1 MRYVGKIDRELF
13 RCIAEDISTDEVVM
27 TQERIEHIMEHHPGH
42 FEIISPFLGDAVFA
56 PDYILED
63 RSPNTALILKEVAA
77 DGLRMQIVLRLHTA
91 GDTPGFKNSVISAWK
106 IREKEYRRLL
116 RSRKILYKRE

>member
-1 MRYVGKIDRELF
+1 MRYVGKIDREVF
-13 RCIAEDISTDEVVM
+13 RCIAEDITTDEVVM
-27 TQERIEHIMEHHPGH
+27 TEERIEHIMERHPGH

-63 RSPNTALILKEVAA
+63 RSPHSALLLKRITSA
-77 DGLRMQIVLRLHTA
+77 GLNIQIVLRLHRPE
-91 GDTPGFKNSVISAWK
+91 DTPGFKNSVISAWK

-116 RSRKILYKRE
+116 RSKKILYKRE